1 MRENPLLRAQIA
13 SISER
18 FPAELLT
25 VEQAGELLGRKKSY
39 VYKHY
44 APLIHGGRIAKAKLA
59 AAILKEDG

>member
-25 VEQAGELLGRKKSY
+25 VEEAGAIIGRKKSY

-44 APLIHGGRIAKAKLA
+44 GPLINGGRISKARLA
-59 AAILKEDG
+59 AELLKED